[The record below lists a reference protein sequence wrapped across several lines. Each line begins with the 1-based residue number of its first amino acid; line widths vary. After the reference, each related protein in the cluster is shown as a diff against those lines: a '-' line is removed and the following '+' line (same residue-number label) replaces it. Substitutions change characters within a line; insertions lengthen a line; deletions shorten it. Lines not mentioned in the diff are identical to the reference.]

1 MGTVSDRIL
10 AIMTA
15 KDVSYG
21 ELAKLTGIPKSAL
34 QRYATGQ
41 TNKIPVDRVEAIA
54 KALNVDPA
62 LLFGWVAFPDIGD
75 EANKHL
81 MEAYREKY
89 IREQEQEEDFSEY
102 LEDLRTRPEMKELF
116 HSSRGMTPEQIKG
129 IVAMIENF
137 KR

>member
-54 KALNVDPA
+54 KALNIDPA
-62 LLFGWVAFPDIGD
+62 ILFGWIALPDIGE
-75 EANKHL
+75 EANEHL

-89 IREQEQEEDFSEY
+89 IREQEQDDDFAEY
-102 LEDLRTRPEMKELF
+102 LEELRTRPEMKMLF
-116 HSSRGMTPEQIKG
+116 DSSRGMTPEQVKA

-137 KR
+137 K